1 MHLATFT
8 KMLEVNNSTWPE
20 SGQLASLAAEVVSD
34 LIKRLL
40 GTLGDGTDCRA
51 IRRSVCEKTSKLSD
65 LLILRLKYFYL
76 VVS

>member
-1 MHLATFT
+1 MHIATFT

-51 IRRSVCEKTSKLSD
+51 IRRE
-65 LLILRLKYFYL
+65 RL
-76 VVS
+76 

>member
-8 KMLEVNNSTWPE
+8 KMLEVDNSTGTWPE

-51 IRRSVCEKTSKLSD
+51 IRRE
-65 LLILRLKYFYL
+65 RL
-76 VVS
+76 

>member
-8 KMLEVNNSTWPE
+8 KMLEVNNSTSTWPE

-34 LIKRLL
+34 LIKRLVGVV

-51 IRRSVCEKTSKLSD
+51 IRRE
-65 LLILRLKYFYL
+65 RL
-76 VVS
+76 